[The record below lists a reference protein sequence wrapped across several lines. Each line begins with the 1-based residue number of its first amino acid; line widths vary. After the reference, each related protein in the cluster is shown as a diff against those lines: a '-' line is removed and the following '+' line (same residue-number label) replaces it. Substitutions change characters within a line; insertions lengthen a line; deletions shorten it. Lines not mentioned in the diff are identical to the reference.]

1 MPALHIIDAAR
12 IAHDTC
18 RSFFPTVRIAT
29 SRAAWSDL
37 PVDQRQNAIETAQN
51 IIDGGPRALLIDPAA
66 NHLRVAVV
74 NALRPFLE
82 E

>member
-18 RSFFPTVRIAT
+18 RSFFSDSKDRHVT
-29 SRAAWSDL
+29 AAWSDL